1 MLSFVSVLYFD
12 PFSNMIASDTE
23 NLKFQG
29 GQVHLNKWRNLCVWR
44 AAHCFSWHLVLLLFC
59 EFCAAQCKFGLER
72 LYRKKVYYYHLLQT
86 FLWWHLT
93 NDVALER
100 DPIVSAF
107 QIAQFMNKTPL
118 PLLTCL
124 RYCTR
129 KTGNDRLCT
138 QQCSFQASDL

>member
-1 MLSFVSVLYFD
+1 MKES
-12 PFSNMIASDTE
+12 
-23 NLKFQG
+23 
-29 GQVHLNKWRNLCVWR
+29 LCVKG
-44 AAHCFSWHLVLLLFC
+44 CPLLFLTVVHLVLLLFC
-59 EFCAAQCKFGLER
+59 EFCAAHCKFGLER

-93 NDVALER
+93 NDVALVR
-100 DPIVSAF
+100 DPIASAF

-124 RYCTR
+124 GYCTR

-138 QQCSFQASDL
+138 QQCSFQASDLSVSNVCLRSVYLTACVNCYSLPY

>member
-1 MLSFVSVLYFD
+1 MLSLWAFCILILFPIRLHQILKISSFREVKCILINEGISVCEGLPVAFLD
-12 PFSNMIASDTE
+12 SGSPCAT
-23 NLKFQG
+23 
-29 GQVHLNKWRNLCVWR
+29 
-44 AAHCFSWHLVLLLFC
+44 
-59 EFCAAQCKFGLER
+59 EFCAAHCKFGLER

-93 NDVALER
+93 NDVALVR
-100 DPIVSAF
+100 DPIASAF
-107 QIAQFMNKTPL
+107 QISQFMNKTPL

-124 RYCTR
+124 GYCTR